1 MIGLLWSDDAAS
13 RWLQNQQS
21 QLGVRLEAIYGH
33 RGISEKERERI
44 LGKVSSGKRA
54 SPRKEQLSRSA
65 RTVLGDAGSIAQE
78 TGRSPNESLGTR
90 HLAAVYF
97 FRNPPGHNTRL
108 HREWGFEQE
117 KWRFAFAQFITGQY
131 PSKAPAWSQVLAG
144 YLTTDAAITAISS
157 EILGDYIFEK
167 EAIGVLV
174 V

>member
-1 MIGLLWSDDAAS
+1 MVEEPRNKKDQRHREKPGTKGGLRVILVYFANDEVNISYTSLLIGLLWSDDAAS

-78 TGRSPNESLGTR
+78 N
-90 HLAAVYF
+90 
-97 FRNPPGHNTRL
+97 
-108 HREWGFEQE
+108 
-117 KWRFAFAQFITGQY
+117 
-131 PSKAPAWSQVLAG
+131 
-144 YLTTDAAITAISS
+144 SS
-157 EILGDYIFEK
+157 
-167 EAIGVLV
+167 
-174 V
+174 